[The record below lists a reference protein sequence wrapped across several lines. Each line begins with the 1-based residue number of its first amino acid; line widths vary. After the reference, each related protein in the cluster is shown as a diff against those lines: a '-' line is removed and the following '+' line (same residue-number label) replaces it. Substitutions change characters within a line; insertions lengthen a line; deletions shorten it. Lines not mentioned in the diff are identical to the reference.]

1 MEPSSPLLVPR
12 PVSQAGHLWF
22 QWSGEKCP
30 EAPQG
35 RGQVGPRG
43 AGHSP
48 RGRDSGSSSE
58 LDLKAETVEAL
69 AVRKLAGTGTVA
81 ERAATRTARG
91 PTLKER
97 RKK

>member
-1 MEPSSPLLVPR
+1 M
-12 PVSQAGHLWF
+12 WF
-22 QWSGEKCP
+22 QWPGEKCP
-30 EAPQG
+30 EVPQG
-35 RGQVGPRG
+35 RGQMGPPG

-48 RGRDSGSSSE
+48 RGRNSGSSSK

-69 AVRKLAGTGTVA
+69 AVGKLACTGTVA
-81 ERAATRTARG
+81 ERAATRAARG